1 MGREVEGDENEQA
14 KRLGCVEKLG
24 REERGYLGTEG
35 WPAWRSGA
43 LSLSHGESFSRA
55 DNT

>member
-1 MGREVEGDENEQA
+1 MGREVEGDEHEQA

-35 WPAWRSGA
+35 WPAWRSSA
-43 LSLSHGESFSRA
+43 PPLSHGESFRRA